1 MYSVIELFSGAGGLA
16 LGLELSGF
24 TPLCLIE
31 KDLISCNTLK
41 KNRPN
46 WMIISKDIHDINPQ
60 LFKTIFKL
68 LGIRFISRRNTMS
81 SF

>member
-46 WMIISKDIHDINPQ
+46 WMIISKDIHDIDPQ
-60 LFKTIFKL
+60 LLRSKL
-68 LGIRFISRRNTMS
+68 SLNC
-81 SF
+81 